1 MSKAS
6 TRKRAVVKD
15 QHGTRVSLEQL
26 EDVPEALGQDDLR
39 HDLRRLLRHFCEGD
53 VQPGAE

>member
-53 VQPGAE
+53 V